1 MGSMSRADEL
11 AADLESTYFAFAD
24 YLEGLSPDQWTLTA
38 VNHPEISAG
47 EDEQRPVG
55 VVAHHVGDDIPMF
68 AERAFILARGEAMEP
83 LAAAELDAANARHA
97 AVNPSPDQAATAEL
111 IRDNAAR
118 AAELIRGLSDEQLAR
133 PGQGALSG
141 WTAEQLIRRVLIGHA
156 SWHEGSIRATL
167 AD

>member
-1 MGSMSRADEL
+1 
-11 AADLESTYFAFAD
+11 
-24 YLEGLSPDQWTLTA
+24 
-38 VNHPEISAG
+38 
-47 EDEQRPVG
+47 
-55 VVAHHVGDDIPMF
+55 
-68 AERAFILARGEAMEP
+68 MEP